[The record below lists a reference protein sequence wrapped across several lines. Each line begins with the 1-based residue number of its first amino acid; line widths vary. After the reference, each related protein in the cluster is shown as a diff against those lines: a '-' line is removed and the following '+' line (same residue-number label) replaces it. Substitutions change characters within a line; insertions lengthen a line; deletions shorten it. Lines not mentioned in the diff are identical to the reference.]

1 MKKNDNELDWYDD
14 INETATTISQIDDI
28 RVHFVRVGTWG
39 TVRWRSRLR
48 WVGPMIWTAQSSS
61 SMRLCPE
68 ARNVIPIDRL
78 RRCAGLW
85 RRQNDEN
92 LDPNHPIDG

>member
-14 INETATTISQIDDI
+14 IDETATTISQNDDI
-28 RVHFVRVGTWG
+28 RVRFVKVGTWG

-48 WVGPMIWTAQSSS
+48 WVGLMIWTAQSSS

-78 RRCAGLW
+78 RRAMEKA
-85 RRQNDEN
+85 R
-92 LDPNHPIDG
+92 